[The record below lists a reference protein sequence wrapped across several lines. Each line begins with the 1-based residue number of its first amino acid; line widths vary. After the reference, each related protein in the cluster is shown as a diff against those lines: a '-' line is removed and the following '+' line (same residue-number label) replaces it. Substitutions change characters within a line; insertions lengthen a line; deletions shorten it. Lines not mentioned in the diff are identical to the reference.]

1 MHNSLQYQC
10 VSINIQFWVWNCY
23 SDLKHFIVR
32 CFSSLYKP
40 CISNDCFMHALF
52 ISPINHCSASRL
64 LPFDPPPHS
73 KVIVVWW
80 WQNPID
86 LADELCTKC
95 VWFTLLL
102 ARMWVLKAT
111 TSLFL
116 HRTFINVRTSV
127 VYICDCTLQLS
138 GGERAFLYRWVMPI
152 VNNPYLFF
160 YL

>member
-1 MHNSLQYQC
+1 MCIDKYSILSLK
-10 VSINIQFWVWNCY
+10 
-23 SDLKHFIVR
+23 L
-32 CFSSLYKP
+32 
-40 CISNDCFMHALF
+40 LF
-52 ISPINHCSASRL
+52 RFKTFHCSLFFLSVYAYLTTVSCMHYSLVRL
-64 LPFDPPPHS
+64 IIAVQADYFLLIRPRIRRWLSFGDGRTL
-73 KVIVVWW
+73 
-80 WQNPID
+80 ID

-116 HRTFINVRTSV
+116 HRTFIIVRTSV

-152 VNNPYLFF
+152 VNNAYLFF

>member
-1 MHNSLQYQC
+1 MFVVFPLC
-10 VSINIQFWVWNCY
+10 
-23 SDLKHFIVR
+23 
-32 CFSSLYKP
+32 
-40 CISNDCFMHALF
+40 
-52 ISPINHCSASRL
+52 INHAYLTTVSCMHYSLVRL
-64 LPFDPPPHS
+64 IIAVHADYFLLIRPRIRRWLSFGDGRTL
-73 KVIVVWW
+73 
-80 WQNPID
+80 ID

-116 HRTFINVRTSV
+116 HRTFIIVRTSV
-127 VYICDCTLQLS
+127 VNISVTAHCMQLS

-152 VNNPYLFF
+152 VNNAYLFF

>member
-1 MHNSLQYQC
+1 MFVVFPLC
-10 VSINIQFWVWNCY
+10 
-23 SDLKHFIVR
+23 
-32 CFSSLYKP
+32 
-40 CISNDCFMHALF
+40 
-52 ISPINHCSASRL
+52 INHAYLTTVSCMHYSLVRL
-64 LPFDPPPHS
+64 IIAVHADYFLLIRPRIRRWLSFGDGRTL
-73 KVIVVWW
+73 
-80 WQNPID
+80 ID

-138 GGERAFLYRWVMPI
+138 GGWKGLFISLSNAHCKQRISLFLPVKFNTCLH
-152 VNNPYLFF
+152 VNHMNQL
-160 YL
+160 

>member
-52 ISPINHCSASRL
+52 ISPIIIAVHADYFL
-64 LPFDPPPHS
+64 LIRPRIRRWLSFGDGRTL
-73 KVIVVWW
+73 
-80 WQNPID
+80 ID

-116 HRTFINVRTSV
+116 HRTFIIVRTSV

>member
-52 ISPINHCSASRL
+52 ISPINHCGASRL

-80 WQNPID
+80 WQNPYWS
-86 LADELCTKC
+86 CRR
-95 VWFTLLL
+95 TLYKMCMIHSPLSSD
-102 ARMWVLKAT
+102 VSFKAT

-116 HRTFINVRTSV
+116 HRTFIIVRTSV
-127 VYICDCTLQLS
+127 VNICDCTLQLS